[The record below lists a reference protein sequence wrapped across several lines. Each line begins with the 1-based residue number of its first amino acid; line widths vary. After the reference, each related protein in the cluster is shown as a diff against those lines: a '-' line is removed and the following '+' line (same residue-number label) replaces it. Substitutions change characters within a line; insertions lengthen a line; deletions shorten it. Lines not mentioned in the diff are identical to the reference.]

1 MQLIIKIYNFVRRL
15 IKRLFVMYYRQMSK
29 HRISWSLIK
38 LVDSFGSLQLA
49 SAALTYHTLFAIV
62 PVMALMTAIAKG
74 LGYDEMFIQMVR
86 NFFQGQEA
94 ISNGLLLYADSY
106 LSNTKVTMWLGVGIG
121 LVLLLYS
128 VFSIFST
135 IDATFNMLWNE
146 KPRSFQKLLK
156 TFAFVLVLP
165 FAVIMAL
172 ALWWSVSS
180 IFSDTIVKEFNVLLV
195 SVSTYI
201 LLLFAAY
208 KLIPNTEVKAKYA
221 AMSAIVCG
229 LIFALMQYFSYYI
242 ISSFNY
248 RNIYGDLASLMI
260 FVLLI
265 YFSWTICL
273 AGSKWNYFLQKADEQ
288 ERENDY
294 NGITH
299 RYQNFLCLL
308 IIERIESMHPFS
320 GDFNADD
327 IAQNAEKEYG
337 LPSHLTLRI
346 IEYLRNKK
354 IVFSGKGD
362 SLRLS
367 KRYSE
372 KSIQELLIALD
383 YAGRN
388 SDVIAILNEVHDNKP
403 LNRLWYIING
413 ESADN
418 ENMLDTP
425 VREILGIKE

>member
-1 MQLIIKIYNFVRRL
+1 MKWIIKLYNAVRSL
-15 IKRLFVMYYRQMSK
+15 MKRAFVMYYRQMSK
-29 HRISWSLIK
+29 YRISWSLIK

-74 LGYDEMFIQMVR
+74 LGYDAMFIEMVK

-94 ISNGLLLYADSY
+94 ISSGLLLYADSY

-121 LVLLLYS
+121 LALLLYS

-172 ALWWSVSS
+172 AMWWSVSS
-180 IFSDTIVKEFNVLLV
+180 IFSDNIIKEFNVLIV
-195 SVSTYI
+195 SVGTYI
-201 LLLFAAY
+201 LMLFAAY
-208 KLIPNTEVKAKYA
+208 KLIPNTKVEAKYA
-221 AMSAIVCG
+221 AMSAILCG

-294 NGITH
+294 QCITH

-320 GDFNADD
+320 GDFNVTLLAE
-327 IAQNAEKEYG
+327 NAEKEYG
-337 LPSHLTLRI
+337 IPSHLTLKI
-346 IEYLRNKK
+346 VDYLHYKK
-354 IVFSGKGD
+354 IVFSGKGE

-367 KRYSE
+367 KRYSD
-372 KSIQELLIALD
+372 KSIRQIVDALD

-388 SDVIAILNEVHDNKP
+388 SDVIATLQNVHGNESLNNIWK
-403 LNRLWYIING
+403 IING
-413 ESADN
+413 ETEEQN
-418 ENMLDTP
+418 NILDTP
-425 VREILGIKE
+425 LRDILGIKQ